1 MGNSSDNYGIY
12 GNTWEVMLHPDQQV
26 HSCGQHVQI
35 ILNPCNVWEA
45 HYCGKKSWP
54 WQTIF
59 CLKNVCVKKKIW
71 KIYCLSVFP
80 KRISSLMK
88 PLYIKEQFF
97 HKFQGSRSKLFQSKL
112 HLPLS
117 LPLSISL
124 SLPLFPFL
132 FLCVFLFPLL
142 HLQYSHLQ

>member
-1 MGNSSDNYGIY
+1 MQCLGGSLL
-12 GNTWEVMLHPDQQV
+12 WQEVLALADHF
-26 HSCGQHVQI
+26 
-35 ILNPCNVWEA
+35 LF
-45 HYCGKKSWP
+45 KK
-54 WQTIF
+54 
-59 CLKNVCVKKKIW
+59 CVKKKIW

-142 HLQYSHLQ
+142 HL